1 MEAMA
6 GAISLTYSSEIDP
19 ERDENF
25 PSASAPEDDGEQKPQ
40 RQQVTVAGVS
50 MLPDLTGALLWEEQR
65 LLVVSDL
72 HLEKGSSFAIRGVLL
87 PPYDTVATLG
97 RLATVIAKHN
107 PRMVIALGDSF
118 HDRNAHARLSGDNL
132 GTLTALQKGR
142 DWIWIS
148 GNHDPALP
156 SSLGGMVATE
166 VAIGRIRFRHEPT
179 GAFGEIAGH
188 LHPKARV
195 ATRGR
200 AMERR
205 CFASDGERTVMPA
218 FGAYTGG
225 LSIRDKAFA
234 RIFATS
240 AFTAHVLGDN
250 RLHSIAASRC
260 Y

>member
-1 MEAMA
+1 MEAMP
-6 GAISLTYSSEIDP
+6 GARSLTYSSESDP
-19 ERDENF
+19 ERDEN
-25 PSASAPEDDGEQKPQ
+25 PSGVPGPQDDAEQEPQ
-40 RQQVTVAGVS
+40 RQVSVAGVS
-50 MLPDLTGALLWEEQR
+50 MLPDLSGALLWEDQR

-72 HLEKGSSFAIRGVLL
+72 HLEKGSSFALRGVLL

-97 RLATVIAKHN
+97 RLASVIARYN

-118 HDRNAHARLSGDNL
+118 HDRDAHARLSDDNR

-156 SSLGGMVATE
+156 NSLGGMVATE
-166 VAIGRIRFRHEPT
+166 VAIGRVRFRHEPT

-234 RIFATS
+234 RIFPTS